1 MHQLNKEWSTGE
13 QPITALSERVTKRYD
28 HLNPVSHHECGVF
41 LFAKKKKEAKKEIKT
56 MKTKMILCPFVLI
69 LSFFSRN
76 VLGAT
81 EGTYNTF
88 YGWTAGIGITDG
100 TCNTFKG

>member
-1 MHQLNKEWSTGE
+1 
-13 QPITALSERVTKRYD
+13 
-28 HLNPVSHHECGVF
+28 
-41 LFAKKKKEAKKEIKT
+41 